1 MKSSKAVDRRVQ
13 RTHRLLTDALIQL
26 ILERGWDSVSVQ
38 DICERADIGRST
50 FYTHFA
56 DKEDLL
62 VGGLSTLGQFLRE
75 QAAATGSQQ
84 PLAFARGVIEHV
96 DEQRRLFKALA
107 GKRSGHLAQ
116 QHFRDLLVDLVREDL
131 QALAPASPRLDVA
144 VRYVA
149 GAFFELLVWWLE
161 ARTQLK
167 PADLEELF
175 HELTTPVLAL
185 LKKVRGRGV

>member
-1 MKSSKAVDRRVQ
+1 MKAPKEPDRRVQ
-13 RTHRLLTDALIQL
+13 RTQRLLTEALIQL
-26 ILERGWDSVSVQ
+26 ILERGWDAVSVQ

-62 VGGLSTLGQFLRE
+62 VGGLGALGQFLRA
-75 QAAATGSQQ
+75 QAAAGGSNK

-107 GKRSGHLAQ
+107 GKRSGQLAQ
-116 QHFRDLLVDLVREDL
+116 RHFRDLLVELVREDL
-131 QALAPASPRLDVA
+131 QALAPAGVRLDVA

-149 GAFFELLVWWLE
+149 GAFFELLIWWLE

-175 HELTTPVLAL
+175 HELTTPVLAVL
-185 LKKVRGRGV
+185 RKTKTRGI